1 MFNSSPN
8 KKNNLVA
15 FIWLLVFFLYF
26 STVIQIIVVTTGQS
40 NTIGLRDSLLY
51 STLWLIPALFFSRH
65 IKLVAAIIG
74 IFLWLSSAIALAYYI
89 VYGQQ
94 FSQSVMFIMFETN
107 THEASEFLTQYL
119 SIKVIASLLVYTLI
133 AIFLWTRIK
142 PIHISVSA
150 KVILTTII
158 IGILFG
164 APFYK
169 KVIKSNGDLD
179 DLMPYLNARMA
190 YAAPWQFI
198 SGYFLYQNQLTN
210 MEAILTHNA
219 KIPPLKNLI
228 DNNGAT
234 PRTLVLVIGES
245 TSRNRMSLYGYG
257 RQTTPQ
263 LSALKAQYPNNF
275 KVFNDVVT
283 SRPYTI
289 EVLQQALT
297 FADQLHPEL
306 YKTAPSLMNMMKQA
320 GYKTF
325 WITNQQTITQR
336 NTMLT
341 AFSRQTDKQYYLN
354 NDMAQ
359 SSRQYD
365 TSVLA
370 PFNEVLKDP
379 AEKKFII
386 VHLLGTHMKYAYRY
400 PKDEGIFDNK
410 TDTMPTNLAKS
421 EQADYNDY
429 DSAQHFNDKVV
440 ATLIRDFAASNK
452 NGFLVYFSDHGEEVF
467 DTPPH
472 NILGRN
478 EAAPTRPMY
487 EIPFII
493 WQSPQ
498 WINTHQRYLDTMVN
512 RPYSIMHLIHTWSD
526 LAGLDYD
533 GLDVSKSVINKDF
546 QPSPRYIGDPY
557 NKQQPLK
564 TYDQLKK

>member
-1 MFNSSPN
+1 MFNSSPS

-26 STVIQIIVVTTGQS
+26 STVIQIIVVTTAQS

-51 STLWLIPALFFSRH
+51 STVWIIPALLFSRH

-74 IFLWLSSAIALAYYI
+74 IILWLSSAVALAYYI

-107 THEASEFLTQYL
+107 TQEASEFLTQYL
-119 SIKVIASLLVYTLI
+119 SIKVIATLLTYTLI
-133 AIFLWTRIK
+133 AIFLWRRIK
-142 PIHISVSA
+142 PVHISISA

-179 DLMPYLNARMA
+179 DLMPYLNTRMA

-198 SGYFLYQNQLTN
+198 SSYFLYQNQLNN
-210 MEAILTHNA
+210 MEAILTNNA
-219 KIPPLKNLI
+219 KIPALKNLI

-245 TSRNRMSLYGYG
+245 TSRGRMSLYGYG
-257 RQTTPQ
+257 RKTTPQ
-263 LSALKAQYPNNF
+263 LEALKVQYPNNF
-275 KVFNDVVT
+275 KVFTDVVT

-297 FADQLHPEL
+297 FAHQLQPEL

-365 TSVLA
+365 TSVLT
-370 PFNEVLKDP
+370 PFLEVLKDP
-379 AEKKFII
+379 AKKKFII
-386 VHLLGTHMKYAYRY
+386 VHLLGTHMKYTYRY
-400 PKDEGIFDNK
+400 PKDQGILDNK
-410 TDTMPTNLAKS
+410 TDTIPTNLSKS

-429 DSAQHFNDKVV
+429 DKAQHFNDKVV
-440 ATLIRDFAASNK
+440 ATLIKDFAASNE

-472 NILGRN
+472 HILGRN

-498 WINTHQRYLDTMVN
+498 WINTHQHHLDNMVN

-526 LAGLDYD
+526 LAGLKYD
-533 GLDVSKSVINKDF
+533 GFDASKSVINKDF
-546 QPSPRYIGDPY
+546 QPSPRYIADPY
-557 NKQQPLK
+557 NKQPLK